1 MRKSYFLVIVAMM
14 LMVTGCDFFRQ
25 LAGRPTSAD
34 IQVRRQEVQADI
46 EAKAAQEK
54 ARQDSLAA
62 ILKNEKD
69 STEACVY
76 IEANKIR
83 VCLASELKGIAEDG
97 LTDFTCGTR
106 YRVILGSFRSRDNA
120 VKMLGRVAD
129 SGDFWPHLIK
139 MRNGMIA
146 VAACPSDRIQN
157 VVWGLKEL
165 QTHEVCPSD
174 AWILKIE

>member
-1 MRKSYFLVIVAMM
+1 MRKSYFLVIIAMVF
-14 LMVTGCDFFRQ
+14 MVTGCDFFRQ
-25 LAGRPTSAD
+25 LAGRPTSED
-34 IQVRRQEVQADI
+34 IEARRQEVQADI

-83 VCLASELKGIAEDG
+83 VCLASELRGIAEDG
-97 LTDFTCGTR
+97 LTDLTSGTM
-106 YRVILGSFRSRDNA
+106 YRVILGSFRSSENA
-120 VKMLGRVAD
+120 DKMFAKVAD
-129 SGDFWPHLIK
+129 CGDFCPHLIK

>member
-1 MRKSYFLVIVAMM
+1 MRKSYFLVIIAMVF
-14 LMVTGCDFFRQ
+14 MVTGCDFFRQ
-25 LAGRPTSAD
+25 LAGRPTSEE
-34 IQVRRQEVQADI
+34 IEVRRQEVQADI
-46 EAKAAQEK
+46 EAKAVQEK
-54 ARQDSLAA
+54 ARQDSLAS

-83 VCLASELKGIAEDG
+83 VCQASELRGIAEDG
-97 LTDFTCGTR
+97 LTDQTLGTM
-106 YRVILGSFRSRDNA
+106 YRVILGSFRSSENA
-120 VKMLGRVAD
+120 DKMLARVAD
-129 SGDFWPHLIK
+129 SGDFCPHLIK

-165 QTHEVCPSD
+165 QAHEVCPSD
-174 AWILKIE
+174 AWILKVE

>member
-1 MRKSYFLVIVAMM
+1 MRKVYFLVIVSMM
-14 LMVTGCDFFRQ
+14 FMVTGCDFFRQ

-83 VCLASELKGIAEDG
+83 VCLASELRGIAEDG
-97 LTDFTCGTR
+97 LTDLTSGTM
-106 YRVILGSFRSRDNA
+106 YRVILGSFRSSENA
-120 VKMLGRVAD
+120 DKMLAKVAD
-129 SGDFWPHLIK
+129 CGDFCPHLIK

-146 VAACPSDRIQN
+146 VAACPSDRIQI

>member
-1 MRKSYFLVIVAMM
+1 MM

-62 ILKNEKD
+62 ILKN
-69 STEACVY
+69 
-76 IEANKIR
+76 
-83 VCLASELKGIAEDG
+83 LASELRGIAEDG

-165 QTHEVCPSD
+165 QAHEVCPSD

>member
-1 MRKSYFLVIVAMM
+1 MRKVYFLVIVSMM
-14 LMVTGCDFFRQ
+14 FMVTGCDFFRQ

-83 VCLASELKGIAEDG
+83 VCLASELRGIAEDG
-97 LTDFTCGTR
+97 LTDLTNGTM
-106 YRVILGSFRSRDNA
+106 YRVILGSFRSSENA
-120 VKMLGRVAD
+120 DKIEPEVIRKEKPAVQ
-129 SGDFWPHLIK
+129 IK
-139 MRNGMIA
+139 
-146 VAACPSDRIQN
+146 PKSK
-157 VVWGLKEL
+157 GLTYMEKKEL
-165 QTHEVCPSD
+165 GY
-174 AWILKIE
+174 